1 MVEGILTSR
10 RLVCLALAMGFA
22 ACGPPASSATGGPG
36 AMAETTVEERPI
48 SPQPPAATEQPAPST
63 DDDYRQ
69 GVRYLTGDGV
79 PKDVLK
85 AAQLILSAAERGH
98 AESQYL
104 IGVSHGLPWG
114 AKYDPALSASW
125 LERAADQ
132 GHDRAQ
138 FLVGE
143 AYANGLGVEPEP
155 AWAALW
161 YRRAAEQGH
170 VKAQFRLAL
179 LLISGTG
186 VTRDWI
192 EAGKWLQLASAQG
205 DQEATRYWRSLA
217 DLINDKEREQ
227 SIAAARRWRAV
238 AESPRP
244 DGPLVRFIQ
253 HALARLGYE
262 PGPVDGVIGA
272 RTRQAVRDFQLAQ
285 GMAPHT
291 DAVANEVVAA
301 LRAKLR
307 DGS

>member
-85 AAQLILSAAERGH
+85 AAQLILSAAEHGH
-98 AESQYL
+98 AEAQYL

-205 DQEATRYWRSLA
+205 ACRSDQRQGTRAVYRRGAALA
-217 DLINDKEREQ
+217 RRGGVP
-227 SIAAARRWRAV
+227 AARRPA
-238 AESPRP
+238 
-244 DGPLVRFIQ
+244 GPLHPTRARAAWLRARPRGRG
-253 HALARLGYE
+253 HRRTDAPGGARL
-262 PGPVDGVIGA
+262 PA
-272 RTRQAVRDFQLAQ
+272 CA
-285 GMAPHT
+285 
-291 DAVANEVVAA
+291 
-301 LRAKLR
+301 R
-307 DGS
+307 DGAAYGRRRE